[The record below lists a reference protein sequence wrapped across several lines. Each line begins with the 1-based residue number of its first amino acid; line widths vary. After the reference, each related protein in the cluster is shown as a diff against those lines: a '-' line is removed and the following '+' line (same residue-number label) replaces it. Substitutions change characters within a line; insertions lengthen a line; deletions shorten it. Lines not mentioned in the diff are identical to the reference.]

1 MVVKTLGQA
10 ISVSVIW
17 GVLCGFAMWFLADEL
32 ASIGEL
38 SSQATEFCIQYVR
51 VFAISMPFFGVVMV
65 GAMCMH
71 GAGETVRPF
80 VISVAINIVNVSL
93 SWMLCGADI
102 DFGDSVLVNP
112 FSFDLDVLGIA
123 LGSVFGIFIGA
134 VLTLLILLRG
144 IKDLK
149 LKPTSLLPSPA
160 MAWRVIKIGIPNFLE
175 GMAMWTANIFVLGF
189 IGTSPERPS
198 VCRHGLRRPGIHRSG
213 RRRRGLQGA
222 HIIAVGVL
230 QFPSGSRSASRRSL
244 AGQYLGAGNRHD
256 RRRCGYV
263 SPSGWR

>member
-1 MVVKTLGQA
+1 MCCA
-10 ISVSVIW
+10 VSPR
-17 GVLCGFAMWFLADEL
+17 WFLADEL

-71 GAGETVRPF
+71 GVGETVRPF

-134 VLTLLILLRG
+134 VLTLLILFRG

-149 LKPTSLLPSPA
+149 LKPTSLLPEPSH
-160 MAWRVIKIGIPNFLE
+160 
-175 GMAMWTANIFVLGF
+175 GMAGDQDRHSQLPRGNGDVDGQHLRSGIHRHDRRKG
-189 IGTSPERPS
+189 RP
-198 VCRHGLRRPGIHRSG
+198 VCRHGLKAASTDLAVAGE
-213 RRRRGLQGA
+213 GLQG
-222 HIIAVGVL
+222 HTSSPCSGS
-230 QFPSGSRSASRRSL
+230 PSVSFRGSRSASQQEPWRVNIWG
-244 AGQYLGAGNRHD
+244 GQSRHGQEGGVCMCLHRDGVDESDRNRVHHLG
-256 RRRCGYV
+256 
-263 SPSGWR
+263 